1 LPQGTTSFSPT
12 ILPALVNSAERKSAQ
27 EDRKAA
33 RYDANKAREEQM
45 AFDIWRT
52 LRQED
57 QNIEQLDS
65 TFRQAAVSA
74 ARDDL
79 INGRTTSFEGSVEAY
94 MRLFGK
100 GKAAS
105 ASSSDVAKIMAQIRG
120 GDVAAVTA
128 LQNAMPAAESR
139 PVAESRPAAESRPV
153 APAAADT
160 RPAAGTIPP
169 VGKKPTVVLR
179 EKADSKVKAQKTAQQ
194 EERAGWVRKFLYSEV
209 PQEVLV
215 AIENRLGDKADEQA
229 VIDAIL
235 SNWDAAS
242 RRANQ
247 SRSRS
252 SAGPATIVLEA
263 AKAAAGK

>member
-1 LPQGTTSFSPT
+1 
-12 ILPALVNSAERKSAQ
+12 
-27 EDRKAA
+27 
-33 RYDANKAREEQM
+33 
-45 AFDIWRT
+45 
-52 LRQED
+52 
-57 QNIEQLDS
+57 
-65 TFRQAAVSA
+65 
-74 ARDDL
+74 
-79 INGRTTSFEGSVEAY
+79 
-94 MRLFGK
+94 
-100 GKAAS
+100 
-105 ASSSDVAKIMAQIRG
+105 
-120 GDVAAVTA
+120 
-128 LQNAMPAAESR
+128 
-139 PVAESRPAAESRPV
+139 V

-169 VGKKPTVVLR
+169 VGKKPSVVLR